1 MTSQIDGDRLSQI
14 TQALEATYDA
24 RSTNDTRRAAL
35 EFLDGAKKQPD
46 APQHGYTL
54 ASDASQQPAIRH
66 FGLSLLEFA
75 LRYKWDEYGQSEAET
90 LRSWILNLAQNVSE
104 SNPQYFRNKV
114 ASLWVEVAKRC
125 WAADWLD
132 MDALL
137 MALWDTSD
145 NSKQLVYRQMVLY
158 ILECL
163 SEDICNREDPV
174 AGLRQE
180 VLGQSLNEIVIPS
193 QLYQDHLES
202 RGSSQNVRHTQD
214 GWLANICAFLFQCST
229 VISQGDQRVVTSA
242 TKTLEAMRPTV
253 TWLSLR
259 ALTESQCVQSLYKML
274 AAGDAAV
281 QTVRIV
287 AAPLTAQSGLSR
299 LQATIEVLQAILSR
313 PYNSH
318 FHEPWSEIMHTVL
331 QPDHIE
337 LLKNIHLSCNT
348 SAADI
353 DEPKYTLQK
362 KLSEVCDHVDRDSYM
377 CADFCRFCPSW
388 EMRLHPILK
397 YWPHLRLALHWLT

>member
-104 SNPQYFRNKV
+104 SDPQYFRNKV

-214 GWLANICAFLFQCST
+214 GWLANMCAFLFQCST

-287 AAPLTAQSGLSR
+287 AAP
-299 LQATIEVLQAILSR
+299 
-313 PYNSH
+313 
-318 FHEPWSEIMHTVL
+318 
-331 QPDHIE
+331 
-337 LLKNIHLSCNT
+337 
-348 SAADI
+348 
-353 DEPKYTLQK
+353 
-362 KLSEVCDHVDRDSYM
+362 YM
-377 CADFCRFCPSW
+377 RNQD
-388 EMRLHPILK
+388 
-397 YWPHLRLALHWLT
+397 